1 MANTGANTP
10 DVSRREP
17 WFTQRPARALI
28 VCVVSTVAIFVLH
41 LFVADA
47 DAAVLYVLPVAL
59 AALAFGVR
67 PGTLAGVV
75 AAMMMVVGV
84 LVGHEHLTLLAWCS
98 HLAPLLLLGS
108 LAGAS
113 ADRVRDARRAERYA
127 MSVAMLQRDAAEV
140 NDSVVQGLAAA
151 RWLLESGRVE
161 PALEALD
168 ETAASAQGLVS
179 RILGREGVLGDDVR
193 QPLHVMRMSSA
204 D

>member
-1 MANTGANTP
+1 MATNGVP
-10 DVSRREP
+10 SSDVRRREP
-17 WFTQRPARALI
+17 WFTQHPERALV
-28 VCVVSTVAIFVLH
+28 VCVLSVVAIFTLH

-59 AALAFGVR
+59 AALAFGLR

-75 AAMMMVVGV
+75 ASGLMVVGV
-84 LVGHEHLTLLAWCS
+84 LVGGQHLSVLAWCS

-140 NDSVVQGLAAA
+140 NDSVVQGLAAT

-179 RILGREGVLGDDVR
+179 RILARGGVLADDVR
-193 QPLHVMRMSSA
+193 RPQQVMHISLG

>member
-1 MANTGANTP
+1 MANTAVPTP
-10 DVSRREP
+10 DVRRREP
-17 WFTQRPARALI
+17 WFTQRPGSALA
-28 VCVVSTVAIFVLH
+28 VYVLSTTAIFALH
-41 LFVADA
+41 VIAADA
-47 DAAVLYVLPVAL
+47 DASVLYVLPVAL
-59 AALAFGVR
+59 AALAFGLR
-67 PGTLAGVV
+67 PGTFAGLV
-75 AAMMMVVGV
+75 ASALMVVGV
-84 LVGHEHLTLLAWCS
+84 LVRHEHLTVLAWCS

-140 NDSVVQGLAAA
+140 NDSVVQGLAAT

-179 RILGREGVLGDDVR
+179 RILGRGGVLGDDVR
-193 QPLHVMRMSSA
+193 MAQRVMRTASGN
-204 D
+204 

>member
-1 MANTGANTP
+1 MATTGVP
-10 DVSRREP
+10 SSDVRRREP
-17 WFTQRPARALI
+17 WFTQHPARALA
-28 VCVVSTVAIFVLH
+28 VCVLSATAIFTLH

-59 AALAFGVR
+59 AALAFGLR

-75 AAMMMVVGV
+75 ASGLMVVGV
-84 LVGHEHLTLLAWCS
+84 LVGGQHLSVLAWCS

-140 NDSVVQGLAAA
+140 NDSVVQGLAAT

-179 RILGREGVLGDDVR
+179 RILARGGVLADDVR
-193 QPLHVMRMSSA
+193 RPQQVMHISLG

>member
-1 MANTGANTP
+1 
-10 DVSRREP
+10 V
-17 WFTQRPARALI
+17 
-28 VCVVSTVAIFVLH
+28 VCVLSTAGIFALH

-59 AALAFGVR
+59 AALAFGLR
-67 PGTLAGVV
+67 PGTFAGVV
-75 AAMMMVVGV
+75 ASTLMVVGV
-84 LVGHEHLTLLAWCS
+84 LVGGQHLTALAWCS

-127 MSVAMLQRDAAEV
+127 MSVAVLQRDAAEV
-140 NDSVVQGLAAA
+140 NDSVVQGLAAT

-168 ETAASAQGLVS
+168 ETAANAQGLVS
-179 RILGREGVLGDDVR
+179 RILGRGGVLGDDIRLPHQVIR
-193 QPLHVMRMSSA
+193 ISSG